1 MKHIS
6 LISSIILLLLS
17 SCAPEENVVTPNQ
30 DVWTLFTIPI
40 NENAIYS
47 EKVSGSTLSDRKK
60 IFEST
65 STIRKVYVYRDQIYV
80 LNPELYSITILN
92 RSNYAVVN
100 AIDFSQQQKKPISM
114 AFGNATTAYV
124 IFEKDSIVM
133 LYDILNKK
141 TASIIKVG
149 KNTVDIMTG
158 NGDRQNQLFV
168 ANMESNT
175 ISHIDTRTNRVEKEY
190 AVLTAPKFLS
200 NDPTGAKLVFVSEG
214 AGKSSIGGDRGTSG
228 IGFIDIDKKIML
240 AQMSISTRDA
250 DSAEAIPAGLVVSAN
265 EWAFIP
271 FSNGLV
277 RVDTREYKT
286 YTTISR
292 NIYTG
297 IMYNE
302 RRKEI
307 LALKG
312 NEVHVLNDNSGLVQ
326 RVLQYNQP
334 LQFIFPQ

>member
-240 AQMSISTRDA
+240 AQLTISTRDA

>member
-17 SCAPEENVVTPNQ
+17 SCTPEENVVTPNQ

-190 AVLTAPKFLS
+190 AVFTAPKFLS

-240 AQMSISTRDA
+240 AQMTISTRDA

-307 LALKG
+307 LAMKG

>member
-240 AQMSISTRDA
+240 AQMTISTRDA

-292 NIYTG
+292 NIYSG

>member
-100 AIDFSQQQKKPISM
+100 TIDFSQQQKKPISM

-214 AGKSSIGGDRGTSG
+214 AGKSLIGGDRGTSG

-240 AQMSISTRDA
+240 AQMTISTRDA

>member
-1 MKHIS
+1 MKYLS

-30 DVWTLFTIPI
+30 DVWTLFTVPI

-65 STIRKVYVYRDQIYV
+65 SKMRKVYVYRDQIYV

-141 TASIIKVG
+141 TASTIKVG

-200 NDPTGAKLVFVSEG
+200 NDPTGAKLVYVTEG
-214 AGKSSIGGDRGTSG
+214 AGKSSGGGNRGTSG

-240 AQMSISTRDA
+240 AQMTISTRDA
-250 DSAEAIPAGLVVSAN
+250 DSADAIPAGLVVSAN

-292 NIYTG
+292 NIYSG
-297 IMYNE
+297 IVYND
-302 RRKEI
+302 RRREI

>member
-240 AQMSISTRDA
+240 AQMTISTRDA